1 MKVKRILC
9 LVLGLLVVSA
19 LIVPVSAGSLDSYF
33 SSGSDKDVRFVGG
46 NENWYKRAWAQ
57 MGDCKRRYYLRAYLG
72 NELEDTGKVWI
83 TEPIPTNFRLET
95 NWHFTGT
102 GLSGNLAASLL
113 RAYAFY
119 GIS

>member
-33 SSGSDKDVRFVGG
+33 SSGSDRDVRFVSGK
-46 NENWYKRAWAQ
+46 ENWYKRAWAQ
-57 MGDCKRRYYLRAYLG
+57 MGDCKRQYYLRAYLG
-72 NELEDTGKVWI
+72 DYLEDTGKVWVSAPYPK
-83 TEPIPTNFRLET
+83 EFRLNT

-102 GLSGNLAASLL
+102 GLSGNLATYLL